1 MKLTERIKNV
11 GNYALG
17 TLKNPITYSVLL
29 SSLYGCGEFKK
40 ESRDTYCDSTKS
52 ELFKGNP
59 QDSIRTFKKFHSP
72 TIDTIWTNQYN
83 WSIRRIEYESSG
95 RRTETIDDMRDWRDG
110 KESSKVDIFKLSQ
123 LYKDKKM
130 KTGTWG
136 VKGDVKH
143 KKVELELVLTTQKD
157 ILRAVPPTTPNK
169 KSILLNILPGKI
181 DKRSMVPKLAI
192 ELKKSF
198 NQEAILSA
206 LPPGGVK
213 ILRERKWI

>member
-1 MKLTERIKNV
+1 MNSPIENYQKYKWFLTSTKKLVIGGKSAEQNDEI
-11 GNYALG
+11 
-17 TLKNPITYSVLL
+17 LKHLKS
-29 SSLYGCGEFKK
+29 KK
-40 ESRDTYCDSTKS
+40 EDYIVMHTHAPGSPFSIILAPIEKVSKSDLEETAIFTASFSRAWK
-52 ELFKGNP
+52 LN
-59 QDSIRTFKKFHSP
+59 KKKAV
-72 TIDTIWTNQYN
+72 I
-83 WSIRRIEYESSG
+83 
-95 RRTETIDDMRDWRDG
+95 
-110 KESSKVDIFKLSQ
+110 DIFKLSS
-123 LYKDKKM
+123 LSKSKLM

-143 KKVELELVLTTQKD
+143 KQVELELVLTTQKD

-213 ILRERKWI
+213 ILRERK

>member
-110 KESSKVDIFKLSQ
+110 KGPIWGSRQTYTFDSLGRWIRYTADASPEDGRPMYIKEYTHNPDGTSTARYDFDGDGIVD
-123 LYKDKKM
+123 
-130 KTGTWG
+130 
-136 VKGDVKH
+136 
-143 KKVELELVLTTQKD
+143 
-157 ILRAVPPTTPNK
+157 
-169 KSILLNILPGKI
+169 
-181 DKRSMVPKLAI
+181 
-192 ELKKSF
+192 
-198 NQEAILSA
+198 QE
-206 LPPGGVK
+206 
-213 ILRERKWI
+213 ETE